1 MQAGEVSYAGGF
13 IEHYVMPVLYP
24 VGFTRARQ
32 LALGVVVA
40 VVNGLMYWR
49 LVRARVSVWRAGG
62 EERGL
67 PPARLYAPTRLALT
81 WCRPLPRAGGLT
93 VRDVDHRR
101 W

>member
-1 MQAGEVSYAGGF
+1 MTRPGELPSVRSTTIDHISVSYAGGF

-24 VGFTRARQ
+24 VGLTRARQ

-62 EERGL
+62 EERE
-67 PPARLYAPTRLALT
+67 
-81 WCRPLPRAGGLT
+81 
-93 VRDVDHRR
+93 
-101 W
+101 